1 MTSGK
6 ERANP
11 LSEESVLS
19 NPTKLKREGYVS
31 DKLPCSPQWSFRDFL
46 IFQQAVFSCK
56 EDILFLPVKAIA
68 ILK

>member
-19 NPTKLKREGYVS
+19 NLTKLREGYVS
-31 DKLPCSPQWSFRDFL
+31 DKLHVPLNGLSEIFL
-46 IFQQAVFSCK
+46 ISQQAVFSYK